1 MDFIDSICAL
11 GAKVKEQKGR
21 IQTEEATKNAFIM
34 PFIQTLGYDVFNP
47 AEVVPEFVADFGM
60 KKGEKVDYA
69 VFAGGKPAILFE
81 CKSSST
87 NLDTVHA
94 SQLARY
100 FTQTDARIGVL
111 TNGVNYRFFSD
122 LEKLNKMDERP
133 FLEFNILDIQEDL
146 VEELKRFTK
155 GAFDLERILDVAGE
169 LKYTR
174 EILGLLVQEFK
185 APSDD
190 FVRFF
195 ASRAYSGRLTQN
207 VREQFQTITQ
217 DALQQF
223 INDRVNDRLKSALES
238 GKRPPPEEGIEED
251 DSDDEEGDPQA
262 QGVETTVEELQAYYI
277 VKAILAAVTDPQRV
291 AIRDTLSY
299 CGILLD
305 DNNRKPICRLRF
317 DAKKRK
323 YLVLFDA
330 DKKRT
335 RVQIENLDDIYKY
348 ADRLKGMIAIYD
360 SQ

>member
-1 MDFIDSICAL
+1 MDFIDSIRAL
-11 GAKVKEQKGR
+11 GAKVKEQKDR

-34 PFIQTLGYDVFNP
+34 PFIQALGYDVFNP

-87 NLDTVHA
+87 NLDVVHA
-94 SQLARY
+94 SQLSRY

-111 TNGVNYRFFSD
+111 TNGVIYRFFSD

-133 FLEFNILDIQEDL
+133 FLEFNILDVQEDL

-174 EILGLLVQEFK
+174 EILGLLAQEFK

-195 ASRAYSGRLTQN
+195 ASRAYSGNLTVK
-207 VREQFQTITQ
+207 VREQFQAITQ

-238 GKRPPPEEGIEED
+238 GKRASPEESVEED
-251 DSDDEEGDPQA
+251 DSDDEEGGPQA
-262 QGVETTVEELQAYYI
+262 RGVETTVEELQAYYI
-277 VKAILAAVTDPQRV
+277 VKAIVGGTTDRKRIV
-291 AIRDTLSY
+291 MRDKLTH
-299 CGILLD
+299 CGVLLD
-305 DNNRKPICRLRF
+305 DTNRKPICHFRF
-317 DAKKRK
+317 RSRGKT
-323 YLVLFDA
+323 LVLFDA
-330 DKKRT
+330 QKNKE
-335 RVQIENLDDIYKY
+335 RVAIQDLDDIYKY
-348 ADRLKGMIAIYD
+348 ADRLKDMVRIYD
-360 SQ
+360 GQ